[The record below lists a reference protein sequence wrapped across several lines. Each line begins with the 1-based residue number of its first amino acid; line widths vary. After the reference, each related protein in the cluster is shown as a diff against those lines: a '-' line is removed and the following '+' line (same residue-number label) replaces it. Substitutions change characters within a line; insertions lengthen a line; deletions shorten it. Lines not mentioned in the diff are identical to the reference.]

1 MEINEKLL
9 RQIIEEVLSE
19 MKGSDKPVSF
29 HAPAASTAPQA
40 TAPAADGFLTEV
52 GEARQ
57 GTQQDEVIIAC
68 LLYTSSARSSR
79 RSGPAAPGY
88 RDNKN

>member
-9 RQIIEEVLSE
+9 RQIIEDVLRD

-29 HAPAASTAPQA
+29 NAPAASTAPQTA
-40 TAPAADGFLTEV
+40 APAGDGFLTEV

-57 GTQQDEVIIAC
+57 WYSAGRSHYRRRPGIWPGTDC
-68 LLYTSSARSSR
+68 
-79 RSGPAAPGY
+79 
-88 RDNKN
+88 